1 MEGLCLQRSAS
12 DSAQDRLGQPAGH
25 SSSTDGN
32 VNVINIISNLN
43 IEEKR
48 YQKISGFFFCCCS
61 LVPALARVVGV
72 LRNRESHT

>member
-48 YQKISGFFFCCCS
+48 YQKISGFFFLLLFSCPCPGSCGG
-61 LVPALARVVGV
+61 RV
-72 LRNRESHT
+72 EKP